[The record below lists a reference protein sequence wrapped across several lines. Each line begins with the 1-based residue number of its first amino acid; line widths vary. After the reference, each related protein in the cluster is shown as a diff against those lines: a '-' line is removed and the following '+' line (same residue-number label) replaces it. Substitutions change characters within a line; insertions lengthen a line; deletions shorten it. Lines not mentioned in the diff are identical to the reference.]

1 MKKHKKGEKVKVIK
15 DKSASKPKKPMGFN
29 KSFIINTVA
38 ASAVYT
44 VALIAAV
51 CACVLTGR
59 YLSWYADDP
68 FYKLIRAAYREPV
81 QGVGFIIIVW
91 LIGIAV
97 ILGVMLKRALSY
109 INAVVDASQKLMRE
123 DGAPIELPRPLSDV
137 EEKMNAVKEQSIYNY
152 RLAKE
157 QEQKKNDL
165 LVYLAHD
172 LKTPLTSV
180 IGYLTL
186 VDDAPGLPEE
196 NKTKYMRIALE
207 KAERLELLLNE
218 FFDITRFSLHGIE
231 LERKRINLNILLYQM
246 AEEFYPVYKER
257 GLDIKV
263 DTDEPVVIAG
273 DPDKIARVFD
283 NLLKNAANYS
293 HKDTTV
299 EISARLVDGNAV
311 VKVKNRADEI
321 PKESLDKLFDMFYRA
336 DASRNAS
343 SGGAGVGL
351 AVSKEIVELHGG
363 TIGVTSNKEFTEFT
377 VTLPTGR

>member
-51 CACVLTGR
+51 CACVLAGR
-59 YLSWYADDP
+59 YLSWYADDL

-81 QGVGFIIIVW
+81 QGVGFIIIMW

-109 INAVVDASQKLMRE
+109 INAVVDASQKLLKE

>member
-15 DKSASKPKKPMGFN
+15 DKSASEPKKPMGFN

-44 VALIAAV
+44 VALIAV
-51 CACVLTGR
+51 LCACVLAGR

-81 QGVGFIIIVW
+81 QGVGFIIIMW

-363 TIGVTSNKEFTEFT
+363 TIGVMSNKEFTEFT